1 MSRRPAVRRPLAAA
15 AALLV
20 AALAACSSDEKK
32 PNVCPRVAALSEGGS
47 LTRFAAGPGRD
58 ILDID
63 FQAEIADLVSAC
75 EYPDRSGART
85 VVVQV
90 APVFVLSRGAA
101 NTDRRASFTYFIS
114 VVRNEQILSKQQFQV
129 DSEFVGNRSRMVI
142 VDDDPPITIDI
153 PLAFRTAEYEYE
165 IIVGFQL
172 TPEELAYNQRWRG
185 VGR

>member
-1 MSRRPAVRRPLAAA
+1 MRHPL
-15 AALLV
+15 LILV
-20 AALAACSSDEKK
+20 ATVLVAVALAACSSDKK
-32 PNVCPRVAALSEGGS
+32 PNLCPRVAALSEGTS
-47 LTRFAAGPGRD
+47 LTRFVAGPGRD

-63 FQAEIADLVSAC
+63 FQAEIADLVATC

-101 NTDRRASFTYFIS
+101 NTDRRVSFTYFIS
-114 VVRNEQILSKQQFQV
+114 VVRDEQILSKQQFQI
-129 DSEFVGNRSRMVI
+129 DSGFAGNRSRVVV
-142 VDDDPPITIDI
+142 VDDQPPITVDI